1 MPLALNMDAM
11 PGVKPRPTKIM
22 TNQLEYI
29 KKHVV
34 TALQKDQL
42 DYPKIIKHP
51 MDLGTI
57 KQRLNLKFYKCA
69 SECLDDIFTM
79 FRNCYIFNKPG
90 DDVVAMAV
98 KLERLTRDR
107 LTGMPFPE
115 VEISQQKPNHSQT
128 ASSLM
133 SNRSSDS
140 NISMTV
146 NNIQEEMNNGSI
158 IVAPTT
164 PSGVALVP
172 HQGPLTSTVNK
183 KPLKR
188 KPEQSVVDESPS
200 TPHSVDGSRDRR
212 QSKKVKVEER
222 VIGKRPRLSEPLKQ
236 CSTLLKEISSARHRH
251 LNQLFLK
258 PVDVEGLALHDYHDI
273 ITHPMDL
280 STVRSKLD
288 SGAYLNKNEFAA
300 DIRLMFANCYKYNG
314 EDSEVANV
322 GRMLQGIFEEQ
333 FAKISED
340 DVELNHAVDCRTPEG
355 LQQLLQ
361 TAVKDHQRLI
371 AQFSKFGEDLQRSA
385 ETLNSILSCLSA
397 SSDQISPKLPKK
409 GIAIFLVTY
418 AVTYPPAGP
427 ATGVPQTG
435 PSAQLAPAIATAQNT
450 LPMPCYTTDEEFS
463 AEASVRPMTY
473 DEKRQLSLDIN
484 KLPGEKL
491 GRVVQIIQQREP
503 SHRDCNPDEIEIDFE
518 TLQHSTLRELER
530 YVTSVLQK
538 AKSSARKYMKKSG
551 AVTAPSKSRE
561 ESMKKKEEELES
573 RLRQIGGMPMN
584 TSGYHPMQQGK
595 KNRKLSWN
603 SPLTA
608 RAFLESSNRLSASSS
623 SCDSESTTGSSESDS
638 SDSKADSD
646 GKGHRKSPAQ
656 EAHAVARS
664 SAAGMGVEYDAQPRN
679 RSGGPDSVR
688 AEIGAS
694 RAPDDGT
701 RSVSMA
707 SCTLSRE
714 ASQNVALEE
723 RKIVPPAAEDSSDSE
738 SETETTCHFPQPVWA
753 SSGFSS
759 TKKKSGNELS
769 AIAQPNPPVVTS
781 CAANSTSYMEQSTT
795 ASQSMPDLSSTAMG
809 TSSSF
814 SVTVET
820 ATGEQK
826 SHKEYLEK
834 QAAAAQIMLEAKRQS
849 QWTSRA
855 AEERAARE
863 REEAERRRREQ
874 DQAREAERRKE
885 YEAKRE
891 EAERRKNIEL
901 RKREDRLARGAM
913 PAPPER
919 TNAHELLTEFE
930 STIDVSY
937 IDACFAMRQCN

>member
-1 MPLALNMDAM
+1 MDAM
-11 PGVKPRPTKIM
+11 HGVKARPTKIM

-42 DYPKIIKHP
+42 VWPFLKPVDHQKLNLPDYPKIIKHP

-90 DDVVAMAV
+90 DDTM
-98 KLERLTRDR
+98 
-107 LTGMPFPE
+107 
-115 VEISQQKPNHSQT
+115 
-128 ASSLM
+128 
-133 SNRSSDS
+133 
-140 NISMTV
+140 
-146 NNIQEEMNNGSI
+146 
-158 IVAPTT
+158 
-164 PSGVALVP
+164 
-172 HQGPLTSTVNK
+172 
-183 KPLKR
+183 KR
-188 KPEQSVVDESPS
+188 KPDQSIIDESPS
-200 TPHSVDGSRDRR
+200 TPHSLDGSRERR

-236 CSTLLKEISSARHRH
+236 CSNLLKEISSARYRH

-288 SGAYLNKNEFAA
+288 SGVYVNKNEFAA

-333 FAKISED
+333 FAKISDD
-340 DVELNHAVDCRTPEG
+340 DVEINHAVDCRTPEG

-361 TAVKDHQRLI
+361 AAVKDHQRLI
-371 AQFSKFGEDLQRSA
+371 SQFTKFGEDLQRSA

-397 SSDQISPKLPKK
+397 SSDQMSPKLPKK
-409 GIAIFLVTY
+409 VAHPPAYGAQFATHVNAG
-418 AVTYPPAGP
+418 AVFGNSRLGVPEPYEEVNNRAQNAVAYPPAGP
-427 ATGVPQTG
+427 AAGVPQTG
-435 PSAQLAPAIATAQNT
+435 PSTQLAPAIATAQNT

-463 AEASVRPMTY
+463 TEASVRPMTY

-538 AKSSARKYMKKSG
+538 AKSSARKYMKKSSTG
-551 AVTAPSKSRE
+551 AAPSKSRE

-584 TSGYHPMQQGK
+584 ASGYHPMQQGK
-595 KNRKLSWN
+595 KNQ
-603 SPLTA
+603 
-608 RAFLESSNRLSASSS
+608 SSNRLSASSS

-664 SAAGMGVEYDAQPRN
+664 SAAGMGVEYDLQPRN

-714 ASQNVALEE
+714 APQNAAIEE

-738 SETETTCHFPQPVWA
+738 SETETTDHFPQPVWA
-753 SSGFSS
+753 SS
-759 TKKKSGNELS
+759 
-769 AIAQPNPPVVTS
+769 
-781 CAANSTSYMEQSTT
+781 

-814 SVTVET
+814 SVTMET
-820 ATGEQK
+820 APGEQK

-885 YEAKRE
+885 NEAKRE

-919 TNAHELLTEFE
+919 LNAHELLTEFE